1 MEEELQTTQFLS
13 IMQVTLLILEL
24 SPVGWLIEL
33 KYFLK
38 VLLLYMVQMQLQVL
52 LTSSLLKEKT
62 IKN

>member
-38 VLLLYMVQMQLQVL
+38 VLLLYMAQMQLQVL